1 MRHHATRKIGFA
13 LLTIVLALGATAT
26 MRAQEKVTGDELG
39 TVHFPVSCT
48 AAAQAELDRAVALLH
63 SFWWGPAT
71 DSFRGVLAHDPT
83 CGMAHWG
90 IAMAAL
96 GNPFGWP
103 PPAKALT
110 DGAAALGQARAVGAR
125 TARERDYIAALD
137 ALYRDHA
144 TVPHRN
150 RALAYEKAMGEL
162 ARRYPD
168 DREATVFHALALNAT
183 ALPTRSP

>member
-26 MRAQEKVTGDELG
+26 MRAQEKVTGDKLG

-96 GNPFGWP
+96 GMIN
-103 PPAKALT
+103 
-110 DGAAALGQARAVGAR
+110 V
-125 TARERDYIAALD
+125 
-137 ALYRDHA
+137 LYGLL
-144 TVPHRN
+144 P
-150 RALAYEKAMGEL
+150 ALAANPAEPSW
-162 ARRYPD
+162 RI
-168 DREATVFHALALNAT
+168 TVASLGFLIGGISMPAVCFLSAWRPGFRHLFFVPVT
-183 ALPTRSP
+183 ALIVAVVQTLRNGP

>member
-26 MRAQEKVTGDELG
+26 MRAQEKVTGDKLG

-71 DSFRGVLAHDPT
+71 DSFRGVLTHDPT

-125 TARERDYIAALD
+125 TARERDLRLD
-137 ALYRDHA
+137 LSQAEQEGA
-144 TVPHRN
+144 
-150 RALAYEKAMGEL
+150 
-162 ARRYPD
+162 ARRLPLPQQP
-168 DREATVFHALALNAT
+168 LAAPKRD
-183 ALPTRSP
+183 LPAYGQELVVE